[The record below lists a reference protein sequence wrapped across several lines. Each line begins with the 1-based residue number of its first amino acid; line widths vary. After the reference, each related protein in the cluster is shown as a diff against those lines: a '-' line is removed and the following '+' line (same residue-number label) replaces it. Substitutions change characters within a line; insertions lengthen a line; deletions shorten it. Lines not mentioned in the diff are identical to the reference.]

1 MHISSDFIDN
11 GLMPSKYT
19 CDGEGYFP
27 ILIVEDI
34 PANTKTLALVV
45 DDPDAPAGTWDH
57 LLLANI
63 PVE

>member
-1 MHISSDFIDN
+1 MKISTDFLDN
-11 GLMPSKYT
+11 EMMSSQYT
-19 CDGEGYFP
+19 CDGDCRFP
-27 ILIVEDI
+27 TLMVEDI
-34 PANTKTLALVV
+34 PVNTKALVLIV